1 MIYNSRKYPKSLFIE
16 KSSNLINKM
25 MLRGCLVIYKKNMVQ
40 YIGKFSG
47 SKLKNSILINTNWE
61 FAETIEPIEIDDIKY
76 ISAIQY

>member
-16 KSSNLINKM
+16 KSSTLTNNIM
-25 MLRGCLVIYKKNMVQ
+25 SRGCLVIYKKNMVQ

-47 SKLKNSILINTNWE
+47 CKLKNSLLINTNWE
-61 FAETIEPIEIDDIKY
+61 FAETIELIEMDDIKY

>member
-16 KSSNLINKM
+16 KSSNLKNNIM
-25 MLRGCLVIYKKNMVQ
+25 SRGCLVIYKKNMVQ

-47 SKLKNSILINTNWE
+47 SKLKNSLLINTNWE